1 MDPDTGSHRLTT
13 EQGTWRARCP
23 ETGTPGSG
31 GGLGKRAS
39 GNTGTAPEA
48 YLTRKSLKVVPCP
61 CVRREALMFRSEVRD
76 LRRST
81 VVAAK

>member
-1 MDPDTGSHRLTT
+1 MEPDTGSHQLTT

-48 YLTRKSLKVVPCP
+48 YLTSYCSASYESGGKRHDRPNLSAWPIGV
-61 CVRREALMFRSEVRD
+61 S
-76 LRRST
+76 
-81 VVAAK
+81 